1 MASTR
6 PSSSS
11 PLRALALTGLLA
23 TNGCV
28 TAAVW
33 EEVDNTAGAIALTP
47 LSVIADA
54 ALIAGYALLVGGAS
68 CCGCDCDDL
77 CIEFD

>member
-1 MASTR
+1 MATLRPAPGTR
-6 PSSSS
+6 
-11 PLRALALTGLLA
+11 LRALALAGLLA
-23 TNGCV
+23 SNGCV

-33 EEVDNTAGAIALTP
+33 DKVDHPAGAIALTP
-47 LSVIADA
+47 LSVVADA
-54 ALIAGYALLVGGAS
+54 ALIAGYVLVVGGAS

>member
-1 MASTR
+1 MASKR
-6 PSSSS
+6 SQSGAR
-11 PLRALALTGLLA
+11 LRALALAGLLA
-23 TNGCV
+23 SNGCV

-33 EEVDNTAGAIALTP
+33 EEIDNTAGAIALTP
-47 LSVIADA
+47 LSIVADA
-54 ALIAGYALLVGGAS
+54 ALIAGFAFLVAGAG